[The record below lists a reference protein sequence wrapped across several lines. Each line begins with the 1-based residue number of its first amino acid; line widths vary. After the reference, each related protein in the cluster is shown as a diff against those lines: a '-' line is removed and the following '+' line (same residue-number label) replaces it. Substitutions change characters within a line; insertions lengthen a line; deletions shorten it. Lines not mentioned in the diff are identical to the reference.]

1 MADYEEGKFLSNDD
15 VNAMF
20 LAGDDPVTFEETV
33 KSKKQKDAQNLKQT
47 TLMFLHWWLNL
58 TPYT

>member
-33 KSKKQKDAQNLKQT
+33 KSKK
-47 TLMFLHWWLNL
+47 
-58 TPYT
+58 